1 MITIKEYGKNWR
13 ITLQDEIWQC
23 EDRTDME
30 RILKQLLDLKEKKG
44 QLKENEKYNKTF
56 CGDGK

>member
-23 EDRTDME
+23 EDREDME
-30 RILKQLLDLKEKKG
+30 RVLKILLDLKEKKG
-44 QLKENEKYNKTF
+44 RLKENEK
-56 CGDGK
+56 